1 MTLALLDGMKITPYI
16 HRAVVTV
23 KPGESVLHA
32 RELLE
37 RHRINQLP
45 VVEHGRVV
53 GIVTDRDLRDVFPS
67 SLEYTLPRP
76 PRHMVDPDRV
86 RVGDVMSPH
95 VFSLGVD
102 DSLREAAGL
111 LRCQRIGAVPILDD
125 ESRLCGIL
133 TRSDLLRALE
143 ENVGHADL

>member
-1 MTLALLDGMKITPYI
+1 MTLARVEGMKITPYI
-16 HRAVVTV
+16 HRSVVTV
-23 KPGESVLHA
+23 TPGDSVMHA

-53 GIVTDRDLRDVFPS
+53 GIVSDRDLRDVFPS
-67 SLEYTLPRP
+67 SLEYTQPRP

-86 RVGDVMSPH
+86 SVRDVMSPH
-95 VFSLGVD
+95 VFSLGAD

-143 ENVGHADL
+143 ENVGGDGL